1 MCVSRTGNHISI
13 DKANFTRKLKQNLNL
28 VVYAFFVKEKKN
40 NGALLCACNG
50 SLCHL
55 DLIYLQVM
63 TNFNKRII
71 LSVDNI
77 SFKNCVKRL
86 CLYKYYHPGTSKADN
101 YSCAYTPESTWDPY
115 GLDIHCNVYPNHRD
129 PKCFLVYWFSCHK
142 SNQITF
148 RMFVCTFLC
157 SFSRG
162 LSSEWRW
169 FLHFDFN
176 Q

>member
-1 MCVSRTGNHISI
+1 MCVSRTGNHLSI

-28 VVYAFFVKEKKN
+28 LVYAFFVKEKN

-55 DLIYLQVM
+55 DLICLQVM

-101 YSCAYTPESTWDPY
+101 YSCAYTQNSTQQCISKPQGSQVLSGSLILMPQIKPD
-115 GLDIHCNVYPNHRD
+115 HFSNVCLYLSL
-129 PKCFLVYWFSCHK
+129 FLFERIIIRVKMVSP
-142 SNQITF
+142 
-148 RMFVCTFLC
+148 L
-157 SFSRG
+157 
-162 LSSEWRW
+162 
-169 FLHFDFN
+169 
-176 Q
+176 